1 MAQTTRVL
9 SIDGG
14 GIRGILPALILAT
27 VERQTGKRIYELFD
41 VIAGAST
48 GGILA
53 CGLAKPDP
61 MTAAEMASV
70 YIDDGPKI
78 FACSPARAAMSTVR
92 GSKYEATVLESILR
106 EKLGDAKLSDCLTD
120 VLIPAYDL
128 ESREA
133 YFFKSWR
140 AQGLFTPV
148 GETPADADF
157 FLRDVSRATAAAP
170 TYFEPVVIRNMTG
183 KSFSLIDGSITASA
197 PAMCAVASVKKLYP
211 QTNRIVLLSLG
222 TGSPSRPIPHQIA
235 RQWGALGWARPALE
249 CLMDGAADTVDCQL
263 RESYTDDELIYVRI
277 NTRMG
282 TGADCPADAID
293 DTSVVNIKRLIV
305 RANAMAADAAADLAR
320 IWHLLVP

>member
-61 MTAAEMASV
+61 ITASEMASV

-92 GSKYEATVLESILR
+92 GSKYEATVLESVLL
-106 EKLGDAKLSDCLTD
+106 EKLGNAKLSDCLTD

-170 TYFEPVVIRNMTG
+170 TYFEPIIIRSM
-183 KSFSLIDGSITASA
+183 SDQPFALIDGSITASN
-197 PAMCAVASVKKLYP
+197 PAMCAIASVKRLYP
-211 QTNRIVLLSLG
+211 DTKRIVLLSLG
-222 TGSPSRPIPHQIA
+222 TGQPTRPIPYEIA
-235 RQWGALGWARPALE
+235 KQWGALGWARPALE
-249 CLMDGAADTVDCQL
+249 CLMDGMADTVDYQL
-263 RESYTDDELIYVRI
+263 RESFTDAELTYVRI
-277 NTRMG
+277 TTRMG
-282 TGADCPADAID
+282 EGKAPPADAID
-293 DTSVVNIKRLIV
+293 DASPENIRRLIL
-305 RANAMAADAAADLAR
+305 RAEAMAADAMTDLAR
-320 IWHLLVP
+320 IWHMLVV